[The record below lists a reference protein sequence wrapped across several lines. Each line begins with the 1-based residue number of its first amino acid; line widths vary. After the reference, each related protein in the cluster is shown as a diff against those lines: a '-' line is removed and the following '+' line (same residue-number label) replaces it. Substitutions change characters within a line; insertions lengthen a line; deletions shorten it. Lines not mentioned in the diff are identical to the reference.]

1 MNKTAINFSELNFVR
16 INAAKINLCGISSD
30 TDSGIPPIPGEDTYI
45 LKNAVL
51 LANGKPLLL
60 EDGTPLVLT

>member
-1 MNKTAINFSELNFVR
+1 MNKTAINFTEINFVR
-16 INAAKINLCGISSD
+16 INTTKINLTGITSD
-30 TDSGIPPIPGEDTYI
+30 ADSGIPPIPGEDTYI